1 MSEQLDLFAAPK
13 PPRRPKKPRMPAPP
27 TNVVKIV
34 RRQGRGRRQ
43 LQPATV
49 AVLPPRFMRSE
60 VAAAARSMLEVPP
73 LKWPEQR
80 RRCAKVFADLL
91 AGVPE
96 ATRRKAVAD
105 FLAAVD
111 VQLSRNL
118 MAGSGGAA

>member
-1 MSEQLDLFAAPK
+1 LFAAPK
-13 PPRRPKKPRMPAPP
+13 QTRRPKKERKPAPP
-27 TNVVKIV
+27 TNGEKIG
-34 RRQGRGRRQ
+34 RRLGRGRRQ

-80 RRCAKVFADLL
+80 KRCAKVFADLL

-96 ATRRKAVAD
+96 PTRRKAVAD

-111 VQLSRNL
+111 VELSRNL
-118 MAGSGGAA
+118 VAGTGGAA

>member
-13 PPRRPKKPRMPAPP
+13 PPRRPKPRKPAPP
-27 TNVVKIV
+27 TNVVKIG
-34 RRQGRGRRQ
+34 RRPGRGRRQ

-60 VAAAARSMLEVPP
+60 VVAAARSMLEVPP

-80 RRCAKVFADLL
+80 KRCAKVFADLL

-96 ATRRKAVAD
+96 PRRRKAVSD
-105 FLAAVD
+105 VLAAVD
-111 VQLSRNL
+111 VELSRNL
-118 MAGSGGAA
+118 VAGTGGAA